1 MATQNRGERKQLAAR
16 RIQDRLRAIEQ
27 ILDGDP
33 KRNIPPKELT
43 EDQKLEYL
51 SIYQKLA
58 KLLSDGD
65 RIAVQKSKR
74 SAF

>member
-1 MATQNRGERKQLAAR
+1 MATQDRGERKQLAAR
-16 RIQDRLRAIEQ
+16 RIQDRLRIIEQ

-33 KRNIPPKELT
+33 KKNILPKELT
-43 EDQKLEYL
+43 EDQRLEYL